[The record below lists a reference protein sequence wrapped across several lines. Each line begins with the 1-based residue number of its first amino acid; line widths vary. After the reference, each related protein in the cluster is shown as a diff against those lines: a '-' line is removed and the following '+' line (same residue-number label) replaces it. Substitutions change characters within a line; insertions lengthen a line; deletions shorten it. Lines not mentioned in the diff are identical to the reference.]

1 MQLNIEKKFTM
12 LSTKEWMQYLQHKL
26 PNDREKELLDR
37 AQYDEFLRESLDAI
51 NSMEGR
57 HLAYQSLNY
66 IHQQIENATGV
77 SESKISNTNVNQ
89 YETTV
94 DTKKYLLIGLGFL
107 VVAALILG
115 IFYFVNN
122 NMTKATGEIEE
133 NPINELVEDTT
144 PVTNTIDSS
153 TLPMDQ
159 ITPDATTAATVPAT
173 STTIA
178 PTSTS
183 TNKPTPKPAT
193 STVQPTTNLN
203 NQNSAENNDRKLFD
217 EAQNLYKSG
226 KVNESKA
233 ILNKLKSYDNP
244 YKGQSEEILN
254 KLNQ

>member
-1 MQLNIEKKFTM
+1 M

-89 YETTV
+89 YDTPV
-94 DTKKYLLIGLGFL
+94 DTKKYVFIGLGVL
-107 VVAALILG
+107 VLAII
-115 IFYFVNN
+115 IFAISHFINAN
-122 NMTKATGEIEE
+122 KNSNETELEE
-133 NPINELVEDTT
+133 DTMSEMVEDTSSLKST
-144 PVTNTIDSS
+144 STIDSS
-153 TLPMDQ
+153 TLPMEQ
-159 ITPDATTAATVPAT
+159 ITPDANSAASVPVSSTSASSASTLRQVQKTNQPTFQSTNNT
-173 STTIA
+173 STQNIGE
-178 PTSTS
+178 
-183 TNKPTPKPAT
+183 NK
-193 STVQPTTNLN
+193 
-203 NQNSAENNDRKLFD
+203 DRKLFD

-226 KVNESKA
+226 KINESKA

>member
-37 AQYDEFLRESLDAI
+37 AQFDEFLRESLDAI

-77 SESKISNTNVNQ
+77 SESRISNTNVNQ
-89 YETTV
+89 YETPV
-94 DTKKYLLIGLGFL
+94 DTKKYVLIGLGVL
-107 VVAALILG
+107 VVAILLFG

-122 NMTKATGEIEE
+122 NMTKNSEE
-133 NPINELVEDTT
+133 NEDNSMNELVEDTT

-153 TLPMDQ
+153 TLPMEQ
-159 ITPDATTAATVPAT
+159 ITPDASSAATVPAT
-173 STTIA
+173 STATT
-178 PTSTS
+178 PTST
-183 TNKPTPKPAT
+183 TPNKPAPKPVPT
-193 STVQPTTNLN
+193 TVQPSTNTN
-203 NQNSAENNDRKLFD
+203 YQNTGENKDRKLFD

>member
-77 SESKISNTNVNQ
+77 SESRISNTNVNQ
-89 YETTV
+89 YETPV
-94 DTKKYLLIGLGFL
+94 DTKKYVMIGLGVL
-107 VVAALILG
+107 AIALIAFG

-122 NMTKATGEIEE
+122 NTSNTEE
-133 NPINELVEDTT
+133 EEDNTMNELVEDTT
-144 PVTNTIDSS
+144 PVANSVDSS
-153 TLPMDQ
+153 TLPMEQ
-159 ITPDATTAATVPAT
+159 ITPDANTAASVPVTTATPMVASP
-173 STTIA
+173 
-178 PTSTS
+178 
-183 TNKPTPKPAT
+183 NKPTSKPT
-193 STVQPTTNLN
+193 PNTGQNTNN
-203 NQNSAENNDRKLFD
+203 TNSQNTGENKDRKLFD

-226 KVNESKA
+226 KIEESKA
-233 ILNKLKSYDNP
+233 ILNKLKSYENP
-244 YKGQSEEILN
+244 YKGQSEDILKN
-254 KLNQ
+254 LNR

>member
-77 SESKISNTNVNQ
+77 SESRISNTNSNQ
-89 YETTV
+89 YESPV
-94 DTKKYLLIGLGFL
+94 DTKKYVMIGLGVL
-107 VVAALILG
+107 AIALIAFG

-122 NMTKATGEIEE
+122 NTSNNEAEE
-133 NPINELVEDTT
+133 DNTMNELVEDTT
-144 PVTNTIDSS
+144 PVANSVDSS
-153 TLPMDQ
+153 TLPMEQ
-159 ITPDATTAATVPAT
+159 ITPDANTAANVPVTTV
-173 STTIA
+173 TTTVA
-178 PTSTS
+178 SPNKSTS
-183 TNKPTPKPAT
+183 KPTPIT
-193 STVQPTTNLN
+193 GQSTNNTNS
-203 NQNSAENNDRKLFD
+203 QNSGENKDRKLFD

-226 KVNESKA
+226 KIEESKA
-233 ILNKLKSYDNP
+233 ILNKLKSYENP
-244 YKGQSEEILN
+244 YKGQSEDILKN
-254 KLNQ
+254 LNR